1 MGFLPD
7 FFSVMARARGDFPI
21 PAVVL
26 SKGELPSPFMR
37 SLVLKTPIIETGIP
51 KTA

>member
-1 MGFLPD
+1 
-7 FFSVMARARGDFPI
+7 MARARGDFPI

-37 SLVLKTPIIETGIP
+37 SLVLKTPIIDTKQVKPRLGTRTI
-51 KTA
+51 